1 MKMKKFFSVITML
14 AVLLSLSTT
23 AFADNVSQI
32 IGNGNTVVF
41 IDVPN
46 NHWAKAQIDYFAQK
60 GIIAGYKDGSF
71 RPGANVTREE
81 FCKLLVSTFNQ
92 KLETPS
98 TRRFLMLQKAN
109 GHIPMLKHAVI
120 F

>member
-1 MKMKKFFSVITML
+1 MIVVIESVLHRNGGISVKMKKFFSVITML

-71 RPGANVTREE
+71 R
-81 FCKLLVSTFNQ
+81 KQ
-92 KLETPS
+92 
-98 TRRFLMLQKAN
+98 M
-109 GHIPMLKHAVI
+109 VI
-120 F
+120 SLC